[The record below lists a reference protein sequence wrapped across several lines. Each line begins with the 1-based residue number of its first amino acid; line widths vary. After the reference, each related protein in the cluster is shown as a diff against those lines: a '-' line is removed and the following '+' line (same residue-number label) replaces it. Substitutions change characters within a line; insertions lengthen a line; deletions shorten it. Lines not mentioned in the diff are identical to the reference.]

1 MTGTTDPADG
11 TSGDP
16 EAIYESLRSEI
27 DRVLIGNDEAVEYLT
42 IALLTR
48 GHLLLEGVPGIAKTT
63 LANLFAR
70 TTGLDYNR
78 IQMTPDTP
86 SRPTSRERTSTGK
99 ARGRSNSSAVP
110 SSRTSR
116 SPTRSTARRR
126 RPRAR
131 CSRRWKSVA

>member
-48 GHLLLEGVPGIAKTT
+48 GHLLLEGVPASPRRRWRTSSHGRPAST
-63 LANLFAR
+63 
-70 TTGLDYNR
+70 TTG
-78 IQMTPDTP
+78 
-86 SRPTSRERTSTGK
+86 SR
-99 ARGRSNSSAVP
+99 
-110 SSRTSR
+110 
-116 SPTRSTARRR
+116 
-126 RPRAR
+126 
-131 CSRRWKSVA
+131 